1 MVVSVSVDAALP
13 ERALEQSEVLAAE
26 DTAQHLHG
34 EKESIPDH
42 SVDTLALGGR
52 TLEAG
57 QTRAHDS
64 VLAVRSRLE
73 IHHCWKRLRLLLR
86 RGRLRTA
93 R

>member
-1 MVVSVSVDAALP
+1 MIDSLMDFMNTAVVQYATCRNPICDLCAARL
-13 ERALEQSEVLAAE
+13 
-26 DTAQHLHG
+26 
-34 EKESIPDH
+34 PDH

-64 VLAVRSRLE
+64 VPAVRSRLE

-86 RGRLRTA
+86 RGRLTMA

>member
-1 MVVSVSVDAALP
+1 MIDSLMDFMNTACRAICDGRNPICGLCAACL
-13 ERALEQSEVLAAE
+13 
-26 DTAQHLHG
+26 
-34 EKESIPDH
+34 PDH

-52 TLEAG
+52 TLETG

-64 VLAVRSRLE
+64 VPAVRSRLE

-86 RGRLRTA
+86 RGRLTTA